1 MGSRRK
7 SARLQA
13 RELIRELEL
22 SEGIQAQLHQD
33 AQKVHIRKLRVILK
47 KEIASNQEIEYLN
60 ASLVRQINMLKANYF
75 QIIYGLEIRQKLAVR
90 KKYLQYFKE

>member
-7 SARLQA
+7 SARLEA
-13 RELIRELEL
+13 HELIRELEL

-33 AQKVHIRKLRVILK
+33 AQKVHIRKLRVNLK

-75 QIIYGLEIRQKLAVR
+75 HIIYGLEIRQKLAGHE
-90 KKYLQYFKE
+90 KYLQHFKE

>member
-7 SARLQA
+7 SARLEA

-33 AQKVHIRKLRVILK
+33 AQKVHIRKLRVNLK
-47 KEIASNQEIEYLN
+47 KEIASNQEIEDLN

-75 QIIYGLEIRQKLAVR
+75 RIIYGLEIRQKLAGR
-90 KKYLQYFKE
+90 EKYLQHFKE